1 MAGDGTSGRTLCG
14 TKERVKQAERDR
26 LDEQRRGEA
35 RWDLFGPYL
44 SERAWATVREDYS
57 ADGDAWAYFPHEHA
71 RARVYRWNEDGLL
84 GISDDQQKLCLA
96 LALWNGRD
104 RILKE
109 RLFGLTG
116 PQGNHGEDVKE
127 CYWYLDST
135 PTHSYMRALYRYP
148 QAAYPYEQLVAEAA
162 ARGRDEPEYE
172 LADTGVFADD
182 RFFDVMVEYAKR
194 APDDLCMRITVTNHG
209 LEPAPLHV
217 LPTLWF
223 RNTWSWGRDEV
234 RPGLARARRGLH
246 NAVEGEHHGV
256 HASHATLGEFMLCC
270 AGADELLFTHNESN
284 REALWGVA
292 NVTPYTKDGFHRYI
306 VDGEQDAVDPGEIGT
321 KAAAVY
327 RLMLAPGESRV
338 VDVRLVRCA
347 ADDPL
352 APPAEIDTDALFAL
366 RRREADQFYAALQ
379 PTSLGADERQVMR
392 QALAGMLWSKQFYH
406 YIVRDWLDGDPGQPT
421 PPPSRRRGRNSGW
434 RHLYNARVMSMPD
447 KWEYPWYA
455 AWDLAFHCIPLA
467 LVDVEFAKQQ
477 LGLLV
482 REWYLHPNGAAPA
495 YEWNFSDVNPPVFAW
510 ATWRVYKIEAR
521 QGGKGGKG
529 DRAFLETLF
538 HKLLLHFTWWVNR
551 KDSEGNNIFQGG
563 FLGLDNIGV
572 FDRSAAVPRGGT
584 LEQSDATSWM
594 AMFSLNMMQISLELA
609 RENPVYENI
618 ASKFFEHFLAIAD
631 AMNNLGGRGF
641 GLWDAEDE
649 FFYDVLH
656 MPDGHNERLKLR
668 SLVGLIPLLAVETIE
683 PDLLE
688 KLPGF
693 GARLQWYLDDRPDL
707 AALVSRWH
715 EPGAGDRRLLAL
727 VRGSRMKRLLRRML
741 DPNEFLSDYGV
752 RSLSKFH
759 ARHPYEL
766 EIGGSRLRVG
776 YEPGESQT
784 GLFGGNSNWRGPIW
798 FPINFLLIE
807 ALQKFH
813 HYYSDDFKV
822 ECPTGSGTYLT
833 LRQIA
838 DELSRRLIGLFVRNE
853 RGHRAYLTGDP
864 RADDPRWRDH
874 LLFHEY
880 FDGDTGRGLGASHQT
895 GWTGLVAK
903 LLLQQGACGWG
914 DGGR

>member
-1 MAGDGTSGRTLCG
+1 M
-14 TKERVKQAERDR
+14 KQAERTR
-26 LDEQRRGEA
+26 LEEQRRGDQ
-35 RWDLFGPYL
+35 RWELFGPYL

-57 ADGDAWAYFPHEHA
+57 ADGDAWGYFPHEHA

-84 GISDDQQKLCLA
+84 GVSDDQQRLCLA
-96 LALWNGRD
+96 LALWNGAD
-104 RILKE
+104 RMLKE

-148 QAAYPYEQLVAEAA
+148 QAAYPYERLVAEAA
-162 ARGRDEPEYE
+162 ARGRHDPEFE
-172 LADTGVFADD
+172 LVDTGIFDGD
-182 RFFDVMVEYAKR
+182 RYFDVTVEYAKR
-194 APDDLCMRITVTNHG
+194 APDDLCMRITVHNHG
-209 LEPAPLHV
+209 PAAAPLHV

-234 RPGLARARRGLH
+234 RPGLSEVRRGLH
-246 NAVEGEHHGV
+246 NASEGELPGV
-256 HASHATLGEFMLCC
+256 HASHATLGEFTLGCP
-270 AGADELLFTHNESN
+270 GADELLFTHNETN
-284 REALWGVA
+284 REALWGAPNPVA
-292 NVTPYTKDGFHRYI
+292 HTKDAFHRHI
-306 VDGEQDAVDPGEIGT
+306 VDGERGAVDPGKVGT

-327 RLMLAPGESRV
+327 RMMLGPGESRV
-338 VDVRLVRCA
+338 IDVRLARCA
-347 ADDPL
+347 EGSP
-352 APPAEIDTDALFAL
+352 APPPPIDVDALFEL
-366 RRREADQFYAALQ
+366 RRQEADVFHASLQ
-379 PTSLGADERQVMR
+379 PASLGADERQVMR

-421 PPPSRRRGRNSGW
+421 PPPERKRGRNSGW
-434 RHLYNARVMSMPD
+434 KHLYNARVMSMPD

-521 QGGKGGKG
+521 QNGKDGKG

-631 AMNNLGGRGF
+631 AMNNLGGSGF
-641 GLWDAEDE
+641 GLWDPEDE
-649 FFYDVLH
+649 FFYDVLR
-656 MPDGHNERLKLR
+656 MPDGHNERLRLR
-668 SLVGLIPLLAVETIE
+668 SLVGLIPLLAVETVE
-683 PDLLE
+683 PDLLD

-693 GARLQWYLDDRPDL
+693 GKRLQWFLDDRPDL
-707 AALVSRWH
+707 AALISRWH

-741 DPNEFLSDYGV
+741 DPDEFLSDFGV

-759 ARHPYEL
+759 AKRPYEL
-766 EIGGSRLRVG
+766 VIAGSRLRVG

-838 DELSRRLIGLFVRNE
+838 DELSRRLIGLFVRDG
-853 RGHRAYLTGDP
+853 RGHRAYLTGDR

-914 DGGR
+914 DGGGR